1 MRGFEN
7 IFWLGIKEMRSLF
20 ASLLLVLFIVYA
32 FTVIVYQQA
41 TGVPETIFNASVAV
55 VDEDQ
60 SNLSGRLR
68 DAIYPPYF
76 QTPQLIES
84 SEINRVLDDGE
95 YLFVVVI
102 PPRFEADIKAGRH
115 PEIQLN
121 IDATAARQS
130 SLGATYLQ
138 TILST
143 EISQFAARSDEPSRS
158 FVKLQTHLA
167 FNPNGTQSWFT
178 SIVAVLDQLTMF
190 AIILTGAALIRE
202 REHGTIEHLL
212 VMPLKP
218 VEIVLSK
225 VWANA
230 IFIVAVFT
238 FSMLF
243 IVEGAIG
250 VPMAGS
256 RLLLLGGTGV
266 YLLATSAIGI
276 FLGTISRSMAQFA
289 LLVLITIIPMMMLS
303 GGTTPIES
311 QPELLQPIT
320 WFLPSRHY
328 ISFATGVIYRGAG
341 LDVLWPELLT
351 IAGLGSAFFVASIL
365 QFRSSISV
373 SK

>member
-1 MRGFEN
+1 MRGMAN

-20 ASLLLVLFIVYA
+20 ASLMLVVFIIYA

-60 SNLSGRLR
+60 SSLSGRLR

-76 QTPQLIES
+76 QTPHLIEA
-84 SEINRVLDDGE
+84 SEIDRVLDDGE

-102 PPRFEADIKAGRH
+102 PPRFEADIKARRH
-115 PEIQLN
+115 PEIQLD

-138 TILST
+138 NILNT
-143 EISQFAARSDEPSRS
+143 EISQFAARSDEPGAS
-158 FVKLQTHLA
+158 FVKLQTHRA
-167 FNPNGTQSWFT
+167 FNANGTQSWFT
-178 SIVAVLDQLTMF
+178 AIVAVLDQLTMF

-218 VEIVLSK
+218 IEIVLSK

-230 IFIVAVFT
+230 LFIIAVFT
-238 FSMLF
+238 LAMLL
-243 IVEGAIG
+243 IVEGVIG

-256 RLLLLGGTGV
+256 RLLLLMGTGV

-276 FLGTISRSMAQFA
+276 FLGTISRSMAQFS

-311 QPELLQPIT
+311 QPELLRPIT

-328 ISFATGVIYRGAG
+328 IAFATGVIYRGAG
-341 LDVLWPELLT
+341 LDVLWPELVI
-351 IAGLGSAFFVASIL
+351 IAGLGTAFFLASIA
-365 QFRSSISV
+365 QFRNSITV

>member
-55 VDEDQ
+55 VDEDR

-76 QTPQLIES
+76 QTPELIES

-102 PPRFEADIKAGRH
+102 PPGFEADIKAGRH
-115 PEIQLN
+115 PEIQLD
-121 IDATAARQS
+121 IDATAVRQS

-143 EISQFAARSDEPSRS
+143 EISQFAARSDQPSRS

-167 FNPNGTQSWFT
+167 FNPNGTQAWFT

-225 VWANA
+225 FWANA
-230 IFIVAVFT
+230 VFIVSVFT

-243 IVEGAIG
+243 IVEGVIG
-250 VPMAGS
+250 VPMEGS
-256 RLLLLGGTGV
+256 RILLLAGTGV

-328 ISFATGVIYRGAG
+328 IAFSTGVIYRGAG

-351 IAGLGSAFFVASIL
+351 IAGLGGAFFLASIL